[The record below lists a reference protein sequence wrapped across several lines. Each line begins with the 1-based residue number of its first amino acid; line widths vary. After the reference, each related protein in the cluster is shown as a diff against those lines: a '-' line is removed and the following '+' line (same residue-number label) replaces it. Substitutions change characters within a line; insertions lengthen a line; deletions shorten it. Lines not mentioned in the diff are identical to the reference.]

1 MQTLDRREESV
12 IKKTAMRD
20 ATVALVRLS
29 INPPTGMQT
38 AWPIRAAA

>member
-1 MQTLDRREESV
+1 MLPLPGM
-12 IKKTAMRD
+12 AMRDAKWWD

-38 AWPIRAAA
+38 ACPIRAAA